1 MPSAPTR
8 PIPGAGGFL
17 NRLQTLWYEVRDS
30 LWFIPA
36 IAAALA
42 IGLAL
47 GTVEVDRQFIDAE
60 NGRDHFFVFGT
71 GAEGARGV
79 LSAIAQSIMT
89 VTGVVFS
96 VTIISL
102 QLASTQYSPRVLH
115 GFMDDRANQLVLGT
129 FIGTFVYALL
139 VLRFVRSDDEYVPSL
154 AVTLA
159 VVLALLSVGA
169 LIFFINHIA
178 NSLKA
183 ESIAARTT
191 DETFTVLERLFPS
204 DPAKAPGAGGD
215 EVHGV
220 PAETLEP
227 AGQHGTVDAVTSGYI
242 QALDIDGLQQ
252 DLGSDI
258 VVRLQRQVGEFVIR
272 DESLAWV
279 WPADRARDEALAA
292 AVRRVYTIGDER
304 TLYQD
309 LERGLVELVDM
320 AVKALSPAVYEPT
333 TARVCL
339 DRIAELLVAIGRRAP
354 TSRVH
359 AWAGGRV
366 QMANRYTHFESA
378 VRQTIRPIRRY
389 GESQAAVLIWILD
402 DLARIADL
410 VPPVH
415 FETLRIETE
424 ETLARGE
431 ARIQSAIDLE
441 GLRRAGERTMEALR
455 V

>member
-1 MPSAPTR
+1 M
-8 PIPGAGGFL
+8 
-17 NRLQTLWYEVRDS
+17 WYGVRDS

-36 IAAALA
+36 IATALA

-47 GTVEVDRQFIDAE
+47 GTVEVDRQFIDHEDA
-60 NGRDHFFVFGT
+60 RDYFFVFGA

-139 VLRFVRSDDEYVPSL
+139 VLRFVRSDDAYVPSL
-154 AVTLA
+154 SVTLA
-159 VVLALLSVGA
+159 VFLALLSVGA

-183 ESIAARTT
+183 ETIAARTT
-191 DETFTVLERLFPS
+191 GETYRVIERLFPS
-204 DPAKAPGAGGD
+204 DAANDVAKAPGTRRDEGAQVSAGRMEPG
-215 EVHGV
+215 G
-220 PAETLEP
+220 EP
-227 AGQHGTVDAVTSGYI
+227 ATVGAVTSGYV
-242 QALDIDGLQQ
+242 QALDLETLQR
-252 DLGSDI
+252 DVGPD
-258 VVRLQRQVGEFVIR
+258 VVLRLQRGVGDFVIR
-272 DESLAWV
+272 DEPLALV
-279 WPADRARDEALAA
+279 WPADRARDEELVAT
-292 AVRRVYTIGDER
+292 VRRVYTIGDER

-339 DRIAELLVAIGRRAP
+339 DRITELLIAIGRRAP
-354 TSRVH
+354 TSPVST
-359 AWAGGRV
+359 WAGGRV
-366 QMANRYTHFESA
+366 QMATRHNHFESA
-378 VRQTIRPIRRY
+378 VRQTIRPLRRY
-389 GESQAAVLIWILD
+389 GESQAAVLMWILAGI
-402 DLARIADL
+402 ARVAEM

-415 FETLRIETE
+415 WESLRIEAA

-431 ARIQSAIDLE
+431 ATIESEIDLE
-441 GLRRAGERTMEALR
+441 GLRRAGERTMEVLR
-455 V
+455 G